1 MTQIQTINAKR
12 YSSYTDLTYKMYF
25 VLPAIYGTGASP
37 IKGLNIILSSYP
49 DGFSS
54 EIISPD
60 GTVIIFSETVGVPIT
75 ATLAQIK
82 TQLISKYSSIRT
94 KLDSLTL
101 TAYDT
106 IAGLSYDGT
115 NWASI

>member
-1 MTQIQTINAKR
+1 MTQIQTISIKR
-12 YSSYTDLTYKMYF
+12 NPSYLDFTYKMSF
-25 VLPAIYGTGASP
+25 VLPAVYGNGATP
-37 IKGLNIILSSYP
+37 IKGLSIILASYP

-54 EIISPD
+54 EIVSPD
-60 GTVIIFSETVGVPIT
+60 GTVLTFTETLGIPLT

-82 TQLISKYSSIRT
+82 TQLIAKYSTIRN

-101 TAYDT
+101 TSYDT

-115 NWASI
+115 NWT

>member
-1 MTQIQTINAKR
+1 MTQIQTIAVKR
-12 YSSYTDLTYKMYF
+12 NPSYLDFTYKMSF
-25 VLPAIYGTGASP
+25 VLPAIYGTGATP
-37 IKGLNIILSSYP
+37 IKGLNVILASYP

-54 EIISPD
+54 EIIAPD
-60 GTVIIFSETVGVPIT
+60 GTVITFSETIGIPLN

-82 TQLISKYSSIRT
+82 TQLIAKYGTIRN

-101 TAYDT
+101 TSYDT

-115 NWASI
+115 NWT